1 MPGVADDPEG
11 QARNA
16 ASAVQRLRGR
26 SLRARSSRRCIAV
39 RNALWRSQSLR
50 TRCRSLGV
58 SPTAFIAHPPDL
70 RPLMEMDFANAC
82 PLVRPALPR
91 IRFLFVGSRLCS
103 TLPSDGPSR
112 FRPCAGLSPPNCR
125 IQAGASRP
133 RAATAL
139 TRPSRSAQRLPFGR
153 QNVPTAKRITSVGRL
168 GGLRPYRQGVCDA
181 VPQGV
186 EALRGLGADE
196 ARRAIGAGR
205 DDIALLAQIVDVD
218 LIRLG
223 E

>member
-1 MPGVADDPEG
+1 MP
-11 QARNA
+11 
-16 ASAVQRLRGR
+16 
-26 SLRARSSRRCIAV
+26 ARSSDQRC
-39 RNALWRSQSLR
+39 L
-50 TRCRSLGV
+50 V
-58 SPTAFIAHPPDL
+58 SDFCSSG
-70 RPLMEMDFANAC
+70 RDFAPRFLQTVPRGSALARDFH
-82 PLVRPALPR
+82 PQTVEYRLALRAPAL
-91 IRFLFVGSRLCS
+91 
-103 TLPSDGPSR
+103 
-112 FRPCAGLSPPNCR
+112 
-125 IQAGASRP
+125 